1 LTATSRSPAWR
12 RPVAIALVAVAGIV
26 VALAVAVLAVRLA
39 HDGEAL
45 PGTRIAGIEAGG
57 LTAEQLRARLRGAA
71 DPQRQVVVLA
81 GDQRLRVAAAQAGYE
96 VDLGRSVDAAL
107 GAGRDGLLGGAFAT
121 LEGLVSTREVELEA
135 TVDAD
140 RLDRA
145 VAALA
150 RQIDRPS
157 FPGRLEISADGA
169 QVVAEPPR
177 AGRRL
182 DRAVLRERL
191 RAALLGLASGPVR
204 APVAQRPVV
213 SQAQVDAVAADAER
227 FLSEP
232 LILTGGGEPLTVE
245 PARLAPVL
253 ALEPRAGGRRVR
265 LGVDQAE
272 LDGLVAEVAS
282 ARDRP
287 ARDATVEAPARAEV
301 VDGKEDLTWSARP
314 AGVAVTPARAGR
326 TVDREQLAAEVERA
340 VVAGSHRATLPVE
353 RVEPEVT
360 TRTARRMTDLIG
372 TFTTYYEAGQPR
384 VTNIQRIAAA
394 VDGTVIPPGG
404 SFSLNG
410 IAGERTREKG
420 YVPAPFI
427 ADGRLVPSVG
437 GGVSQ
442 FATTIYNAA
451 FLAGLQLDTSQPH
464 SAYIDRYPA
473 GREATLNFPD
483 IDLAWTNDTDAP
495 VLVRTHTDDA
505 GVTVSLY
512 GDNGGR
518 VVSAETGARQPSGDG
533 FSIEVT
539 RVIRRPGG
547 ETTRTSRT
555 TTYEP
560 LDE

>member
-1 LTATSRSPAWR
+1 MI
-12 RPVAIALVAVAGIV
+12 AIAGV
-26 VALAVAVLAVRLA
+26 VVVLAAVVLVVRVT
-39 HDGEAL
+39 HDGAAL

-57 LTAEQLRARLRGAA
+57 LTAGELHARLERAA
-71 DPQRQVVVLA
+71 DPQREIVVLA
-81 GDQRLRVAAAQAGYE
+81 ADRRLGVRAAQAGYA
-96 VDLGRSVDAAL
+96 VDLGASVDAAL
-107 GAGRDGLLGGAFAT
+107 DQGRTGFLNGAFAT
-121 LEGLVSTREVELEA
+121 LAGLVSTRDVALAA
-135 TVDAD
+135 TVDPD
-140 RLDRA
+140 QLDRA
-145 VAALA
+145 VVTLA
-150 RQIDRPS
+150 RQVDRPS
-157 FPGRLEISADGA
+157 FPGRLEISDDGTE
-169 QVVAEPPR
+169 VTAEPPR

-182 DRAVLRERL
+182 DRDVLGSRL
-191 RAALLGLASGPVR
+191 RAALLGRASGPVR
-204 APVAQRPVV
+204 APVAERAVV
-213 SQAQVDAVAADAER
+213 TEQQVDAVAADAER
-227 FLSEP
+227 FLAEP
-232 LILTGGGEPLTVE
+232 LLLTTGSGDPVTVE

-265 LGVDQAE
+265 LGTDRAALDQ
-272 LDGLVAEVAS
+272 LVAAVARE
-282 ARDRP
+282 RDRP

-301 VDGKEDLTWSARP
+301 IDGKEDLTWRP
-314 AGVAVTPARAGR
+314 QSAGVTVTPAEAGR
-326 TVDREQLAAEVERA
+326 TVDQAALAKAIRAA
-340 VVAGSHRATLPVE
+340 VVDGTHRARLPVR
-353 RVEPEVT
+353 RVEPKVT
-360 TRTARRMTDLIG
+360 TRTAREMTSLIG

-384 VTNIQRIAAA
+384 VTNIQKIAAA

-451 FLAGLQLDTSQPH
+451 YFAGLQLDTSQPH

-483 IDLAWTNDTDAP
+483 IDLAWTNDTAAP
-495 VLVRTHTDDA
+495 VLVRTYTDDA

-512 GDNGGR
+512 GDNGDR
-518 VVSAETGARQPSGDG
+518 TVSAETGARQPSGEG
-533 FSIEVT
+533 FSIEIT

-547 ETTRTSRT
+547 ETTRTPRT
-555 TTYEP
+555 TTYTP

>member
-1 LTATSRSPAWR
+1 MTAARRPSAWR
-12 RPVAIALVAVAGIV
+12 RPVAAALAAVAA
-26 VALAVAVLAVRLA
+26 ALAVVVLVVRVT
-39 HDGEAL
+39 HDGRAM
-45 PGTRIAGIEAGG
+45 PGTRIAGIDAGG
-57 LTAEQLRARLRGAA
+57 LGAEALRDRLGAA
-71 DPQRQVVVLA
+71 VDPQRRVVVLA
-81 GDQRLRVAAAQAGYE
+81 DGERLRVTAAQAGYA

-107 GAGRDGLLGGAFAT
+107 GAGRSGPLGGAFAT
-121 LEGLVSTREVELEA
+121 LKGLVATNDAELAA
-135 TVDAD
+135 TVAPD

-145 VAALA
+145 VAQLA
-150 RQIDRPS
+150 GQIDRPS
-157 FPGRLEISADGA
+157 FAGRLEISGDGA
-169 QVVAEPPR
+169 EVAAEPPR

-191 RAALLGLASGPVR
+191 RRALLGLADGPVR
-204 APVAQRPVV
+204 APVAARPVV
-213 SQAQVDAVAADAER
+213 SRARVDAVAADAER
-227 FLSEP
+227 YLAAP
-232 LILTGGGEPLTVE
+232 LLLTAADGDPVTVA

-253 ALEPRAGGRRVR
+253 AIEPQAGGRRVR
-265 LGVDQAE
+265 LGTDAGA
-272 LDGLVAEVAS
+272 LDELVAEIADD
-282 ARDRP
+282 RDRP
-287 ARDATVEAPARAEV
+287 ARDATVAAPARAEV
-301 VDGKEDLTWSARP
+301 VDGKGDLTWRPRP
-314 AGVAVTPARAGR
+314 AAVAVTPAQAGR
-326 TVDREQLAAEVERA
+326 TVDRDALATAIERA
-340 VVAGSHRATLPVE
+340 VVSGSHRARLPVE

-360 TRTARRMTDLIG
+360 TATARRMTRLIG
-372 TFTTYYEAGQPR
+372 TFTTFYEAGQPR
-384 VTNIQRIAAA
+384 VTNIRQIAAA

-404 SFSLNG
+404 RFSLNDV
-410 IAGERTREKG
+410 AGERTRAKG

-451 FLAGLQLDTSQPH
+451 FFAGLQLDASQPH
-464 SAYIDRYPA
+464 SAFIDRYPP
-473 GREATLNFPD
+473 GREATLNYPD

-518 VVSAETGARQPSGDG
+518 VVSAQTGRRQPSGEG

-539 RVIRRPGG
+539 RVVRRPGG

-555 TTYEP
+555 TTYQP

>member
-1 LTATSRSPAWR
+1 MLTA
-12 RPVAIALVAVAGIV
+12 VVLV
-26 VALAVAVLAVRLA
+26 VRLT

-45 PGTRIAGIEAGG
+45 PGTEIAGIEAGG
-57 LTAEQLRARLRGAA
+57 MTADQLRGRLERAA
-71 DPQRQVVVLA
+71 GPQREIVVLA
-81 GDQRLRVAAAQAGYE
+81 AAGDDAGGGQAGGDGAAERGQAGERRLRVRAAEAGYSVE
-96 VDLGRSVDAAL
+96 LGASVQKAL
-107 GAGRDGLLGGAFAT
+107 DAGRDGFLGGAFST
-121 LEGLVSTREVELEA
+121 LTGLVATREVPLDA
-135 TVDAD
+135 TVDPD
-140 RLDRA
+140 QLGRA
-145 VAALA
+145 VNSLA
-150 RQIDRPS
+150 RQVDRPP
-157 FPGRLEISADGA
+157 FPGRLEISDDGT
-169 QVVAEPPR
+169 QVEAEPPR

-182 DRAVLRERL
+182 DRAVLRARL
-191 RAALLGLASGPVR
+191 RAALLGRASGPVR
-204 APVAQRPVV
+204 APVAERAVV
-213 SQAQVDAVAADAER
+213 SQQQVDAVAADAER
-227 FLSEP
+227 FLAQP
-232 LILTGGGEPLTVE
+232 LLLTGDGEPLSVE
-245 PARLAPVL
+245 PARLAPAL

-265 LGVDQAE
+265 LGVARE
-272 LDGLVAEVAS
+272 PLDALVAQIAR

-301 VDGKEDLTWSARP
+301 VDGKEDVTWRP
-314 AGVAVTPARAGR
+314 QTAGVTVTPAKAGR
-326 TVDREQLAAEVERA
+326 TVDQAALGKTIERA
-340 VVAGSHRATLPVE
+340 VVDGVHEARLPVR

-360 TRTARRMTDLIG
+360 TRTAREMTNLIG

-384 VTNIQRIAAA
+384 VTNIRKMAET

-410 IAGERTREKG
+410 VTGERTREKG

-451 FLAGLQLDTSQPH
+451 YFAGLQLDTSQPH

-473 GREATLNFPD
+473 GREATLNYPD

-495 VLVRTHTDDA
+495 VLVRTYTDDA

-512 GDNGGR
+512 GDNGDR
-518 VVSAETGARQPSGDG
+518 TVTAETGGRTPSGAG

-547 ETTRTSRT
+547 ETTRTPRT
-555 TTYEP
+555 TTYTP